1 VEGLTVKRIVGVL
14 GWLGVA
20 LVVVAVAL
28 KFVSSFPDEWRL
40 WSPTFALAGLIVT
53 ALYAL
58 SQWRDIAR
66 SFQGRNVRYGSVALG
81 SVVMI
86 LAILGAVNW
95 IGARQNKRWDLSA
108 AGQFSMSDQTKQ
120 LLQSLQKPVTFRVFH
135 AAAEGSTTYRD
146 RIDEYR
152 YWSSQVNA
160 EYYEAD
166 RKPAES
172 EKYGITVVPTILV
185 EYDGRTE
192 RTNSPDEQGLTNA
205 LKKAVEGKAKKVYFV
220 QGHGEHDPTSTDP
233 GGFKGA
239 ADFLA
244 QDNFEVAKFTLA
256 QDGKVPDDATMVV
269 VAGPTIDF
277 FPPEI
282 EALKAFLAKGG
293 KLLMMFDPPGKG
305 ATQHPTS
312 LFALAKEWGID
323 VGNDLIVDVSGMGR
337 LIGTGAE
344 VPIGMPVPHPIT
356 TDFGGLITAYPLARS
371 VTPIEGGTDGRVA
384 QKVVET
390 SPQSWAETDIKALYE
405 TGKPV
410 RDTGKGDK
418 AGPVSL
424 AVAVSA
430 AATSATPP
438 PAPAPDAPAPPA
450 PPADAPKPETRIVVI
465 GDSDFASNRAIGIG
479 GNKDLFL
486 NMGNW
491 LALQEN
497 LIAIRPK
504 DPEDRRIQL
513 TQDQAQVLNW
523 LTLVIIPGLLFGNAV
538 RVWWKRR

>member
-1 VEGLTVKRIVGVL
+1 MKRIVGLL

-20 LVVVAVAL
+20 LVVTAVAIKFL
-28 KFVSSFPDEWRL
+28 KPEWQDWSQRL
-40 WSPTFALAGLIVT
+40 ALGGLIVT

-66 SFQGRNVRYGSVALG
+66 SFQGRNVRYGTVALG
-81 SVVMI
+81 SVVLV

-95 IGARQNKRWDLSA
+95 IAARQNKRWDLSA

-120 LLQSLQKPVTFRVFH
+120 LLRSLKKPVVIRVFH
-135 AAAEGSTTYRD
+135 AASEGSTSYRD
-146 RIDEYR
+146 RLEEYR
-152 YWSSQVNA
+152 YWSNQVQA

-166 RKPAES
+166 RNPIES
-172 EKYGITVVPTILV
+172 EKYAITVVPTILV

-192 RTNSPDEQGLTNA
+192 RTNSADEQGLTNA

-233 GGFKGA
+233 GGYKGA
-239 ADFLA
+239 ADSLG

-293 KLLMMFDPPGKG
+293 KLLLMFDPPTKT

-312 LFALAKEWGID
+312 LFALAKEWGIE
-323 VGNDLIVDVSGMGR
+323 VGNDLVVDASGMGR

-356 TDFGGLITAYPLARS
+356 NDFGGLITAYPLARS
-371 VTPIEGGTDGRVA
+371 VTPVAGGTDGKVA
-384 QKVVET
+384 QKIIET
-390 SPQSWAETDIKALYE
+390 SPQSWAESDIKALYE

-424 AVAVSA
+424 GAAVSA
-430 AATSATPP
+430 PVADAATPP
-438 PAPAPDAPAPPA
+438 PAPDAPP
-450 PPADAPKPETRIVVI
+450 PPADAPKPETRVVVM

-491 LALQEN
+491 LAQQEN

-513 TQDQAQVLNW
+513 TQDQAQILNY
-523 LTLVIIPGLLFGNAV
+523 LTLLVIPGLLFGNAV